1 MVVLVVSAIACANTG
16 YCKFFYDGRFAGRK
30 KRERGCHMDRKWLLE
45 GNNSTQYN
53 DNRQLLFSVT
63 TLLPILV

>member
-30 KRERGCHMDRKWLLE
+30 KKGE
-45 GNNSTQYN
+45 GMSHGQEMA
-53 DNRQLLFSVT
+53 
-63 TLLPILV
+63 P